1 MGWKQ
6 SWLDLNAAE
15 TERLRRQN
23 EDMRSGRFALYHRDG
38 LTGAMH
44 DITEMEI
51 ARNDAAVTALGRIN
65 RRLRTKIDEEGD
77 QD

>member
-1 MGWKQ
+1 
-6 SWLDLNAAE
+6 
-15 TERLRRQN
+15 
-23 EDMRSGRFALYHRDG
+23 
-38 LTGAMH
+38 
-44 DITEMEI
+44 MEI